1 MLLSSLKFGTG
12 PIGPDQKT
20 AQLGPPGRNG
30 REERK
35 NLTNKIEFYGH
46 VKQYHGLKQE
56 IDEAIHS
63 VLESGAY
70 VLGPQLTKFEEE
82 LAQYMNT
89 QQAVGLNSG
98 TDALLL
104 SFLALGIGP
113 GDEVITTANT
123 FFATAEAIWLAGATP
138 VFVDSEPKTRNID
151 VTKIEAAITP
161 KTRAIVPVHLYG
173 LTADMPAV
181 ARIAKAH
188 GLFVVEDCAQ
198 AIGARGD
205 TFAIGELSDAV
216 CLSFI
221 IQKNLGC
228 FGDGGAV
235 VTNQKELATSI
246 RRLRNHG
253 SLKRSYHS
261 IGYNSR
267 LDELQAAILRV
278 KLKRVDEWSETRRA
292 LARVYDK
299 VLKDA
304 PMALPYTPAGYEH
317 VYHLYVIECTDR
329 DDLQAYLASQGITA
343 LTHYP
348 IAIHQQEGFPW
359 GRAAKLSPLPVSE
372 RSAATVLSLPMYP
385 ELTHAEVERVAEEVL
400 AWSTS
405 AQRLAAGAD

>member
-1 MLLSSLKFGTG
+1 M
-12 PIGPDQKT
+12 
-20 AQLGPPGRNG
+20 
-30 REERK
+30 
-35 NLTNKIEFYGH
+35 TNKIEFYGH